1 MNRIC
6 ILKATRKLLEM
17 QGGGKVDRSF
27 NDVCNEENKVANNK
41 KWDELEAMRLNTLKQ
56 NALNAGYAEE
66 DIEVKWIS
74 DEAWAVMQAELNK
87 PTPEQIAEREKE
99 VLIQA
104 KIREQAISAL
114 KAEGKLTASGE
125 FG

>member
-1 MNRIC
+1 MNRVC
-6 ILKATRKLLEM
+6 LTKDDKLIEM
-17 QGGGKVDRSF
+17 QGGGDDR
-27 NDVCNEENKVANNK
+27 EELM
-41 KWDELEAMRLNTLKQ
+41 EMRLNTLKQ
-56 NALNAGYAEE
+56 NAINAGHLET